1 MSVRC
6 SQIPVALSMTRRRRC
21 FHQGGSL
28 RWVEESQLCDIGR
41 GSFVCGL
48 LGSCTLEDN
57 QELSERSQPIL
68 LQDYD
73 SACELCFFLQREGN

>member
-1 MSVRC
+1 MFPPGGVFAVGGGVPVVRH
-6 SQIPVALSMTRRRRC
+6 R
-21 FHQGGSL
+21 
-28 RWVEESQLCDIGR
+28 E

-68 LQDYD
+68 LQHYD